1 MDDFLAGE
9 VVGGGN
15 FRITGFAATQ
25 GTALVIQVRTC
36 GSVDGAVD
44 AAAAEER
51 FVCCVDDAV
60 DLQLGYVVSDEGDF
74 VVEGLRGAQGLTCSR
89 S

>member
-1 MDDFLAGE
+1 MNDFLAGE
-9 VVGGGN
+9 IVGGGS
-15 FRITGFAATQ
+15 FGITRFAAAQ
-25 GTALVIQVRTC
+25 GTAFVIQVWAC
-36 GSVDGAVD
+36 SFVDCTVD

-74 VVEGLRGAQGLTCSR
+74 VVECLRGAQGLT
-89 S
+89 